1 MISLAESPGNVLAAP
16 PDAKVLRRCTT
27 FRRAIGQSMPQPGSG
42 SRGPD
47 SDVVVRGV
55 IERDGRVSNTL
66 VQSSERPDL
75 NAEAL
80 GLIGQWTFLPAMCNG
95 DPNPTEASFV
105 VHFHG
110 R

>member
-1 MISLAESPGNVLAAP
+1 
-16 PDAKVLRRCTT
+16 
-27 FRRAIGQSMPQPGSG
+27 MPQPASG
-42 SRGPD
+42 ARGPD

-80 GLIGQWTFLPAMCNG
+80 GLVGQWTFLPAMCNG
-95 DPNPTEASFV
+95 NPNPTEASFV